1 MVSHINSG
9 STITIENISE
19 PTLLQ
24 YFEALNAADFAATA
38 ALFATEGELNPP
50 FENPIISPDAIASY
64 LEAEAQGLVLNP
76 QTGETLCRDDG
87 GLEAQITGKVSTSLF
102 TVNVAWQFILNP
114 QKEITYARIK
124 LLASPQELLSLREK
138 RENGGSNQ

>member
-1 MVSHINSG
+1 MVSQIHSSSN
-9 STITIENISE
+9 ITIENISE

-38 ALFATEGELNPP
+38 ALFASQGELNPP
-50 FENPIISPDAIASY
+50 FENPIIGPDAIASY

-76 QTGETLCRDDG
+76 KTGETLSREDG
-87 GLEAQITGKVSTSLF
+87 GIEAQIIGKASTRLF

-138 RENGGSNQ
+138 RGNGQ